1 MIDAYNDSRDNSF
14 CENPRNGSSRPEGLS
29 NKTSTCSAGES
40 FEDTPQG
47 MPDAAAARMSDD
59 ASRTVPPFEPA
70 GLAPEGCEGSERVRA
85 ARDLLSVCNA
95 QNGARDQALGTT
107 PEFYDDARDDVRQAI
122 APRSDWD
129 VHDGVAS
136 EPSAGQHGD
145 VLGALWECYHAVAQ
159 SVADGRPELD
169 PRVMQR
175 VMKEIYNAAR
185 LAETSACHAN
195 AEPDTERRESLDSQD
210 GVQSVG
216 DSYEPT
222 PSAAHTVT
230 TYGAWGSEAGRTRGA
245 DGAGAEQR
253 GEHPSPTEHATGR
266 GPTKPREPRACG
278 IYDSNCV
285 TA

>member
-1 MIDAYNDSRDNSF
+1 MTHRVASEGRVPWVLIEDYKQPRDASF
-14 CENPRNGSSRPEGLS
+14 GEDPRNEGARPEGLCGI
-29 NKTSTCSAGES
+29 TSTFPAREPS
-40 FEDTPQG
+40 EDTPLAIS
-47 MPDAAAARMSDD
+47 DAAAARTSDG
-59 ASRTVPPFEPA
+59 ALHKVPPFELA
-70 GLAPEGCEGSERVRA
+70 GPAPESHEGGERMRA
-85 ARDLLSVCNA
+85 ARCLLSVSNSTNEA
-95 QNGARDQALGTT
+95 HEQALGTT
-107 PEFYDDARDDVRQAI
+107 PEFYDDARDDVRQVV

-136 EPSAGQHGD
+136 APSAGQHGD

-210 GVQSVG
+210 GVHSVG
-216 DSYEPT
+216 NSYEPT
-222 PSAAHTVT
+222 PNAAHTVT

-245 DGAGAEQR
+245 DGAGA
-253 GEHPSPTEHATGR
+253 
-266 GPTKPREPRACG
+266 
-278 IYDSNCV
+278 
-285 TA
+285 

>member
-1 MIDAYNDSRDNSF
+1 MIEEYNDSRDSSF

-29 NKTSTCSAGES
+29 NKTSTFSAGES
-40 FEDTPQG
+40 SEDTPQS
-47 MPDAAAARMSDD
+47 MPDAAAARMSDG
-59 ASRTVPPFEPA
+59 ASRTEPPFELA

-85 ARDLLSVCNA
+85 ARDLRSVCNSQA
-95 QNGARDQALGTT
+95 GARDQALGTT
-107 PEFYDDARDDVRQAI
+107 PEFYDDARDDARQAV

-136 EPSAGQHGD
+136 APSAGQHGD

-210 GVQSVG
+210 GVHSVG
-216 DSYEPT
+216 NSYEPT
-222 PSAAHTVT
+222 PNAAPTVT
-230 TYGAWGSEAGRTRGA
+230 TYGAWEPEAGRTRGA
-245 DGAGAEQR
+245 GGAGAAPR
-253 GEHPSPTEHATGR
+253 GEPPSPAEPATGR
-266 GPTKPREPRACG
+266 GPTKPREPWACAASTTVSG
-278 IYDSNCV
+278 
-285 TA
+285 